1 MATVSLRR
9 LLILGGSTEGF
20 VSCCSN
26 LRTARKFCLNQF
38 CLVREKFSAL
48 QAFELNLGLT
58 LTFIMFVEENKQV
71 SRKSNKQIDRK
82 IFVVQFCF
90 AFILQNCLLNWQN
103 CLARGNL
110 SKVKYT
116 SSNLAKSDNLVI
128 FPVVFHQ

>member
-71 SRKSNKQIDRK
+71 SRKSNKQTNKQTNRS
-82 IFVVQFCF
+82 FCF
-90 AFILQNCLLNWQN
+90 AFILQNYLLNWQN

-128 FPVVFHQ
+128 FPVVSHQ

>member
-48 QAFELNLGLT
+48 YAFELNLGLT

-71 SRKSNKQIDRK
+71 SRKSNKQTNR
-82 IFVVQFCF
+82 
-90 AFILQNCLLNWQN
+90 
-103 CLARGNL
+103 
-110 SKVKYT
+110 SK
-116 SSNLAKSDNLVI
+116 NI
-128 FPVVFHQ
+128 